1 MFAHSLRVV
10 ATSLFVAVPCLLA
23 AFAPLAAA
31 QDRILYKFDGACT
44 NEVIN
49 HAPLGYGNGTL
60 TAANGTGF
68 TAGRFAGGLGAGD
81 PSNSVRNVV
90 DTGWSPAATPWT
102 GDLTIAFW
110 ARRETPLAVSQ
121 VSYFFGTSSS
131 GFRLFTGGFAGRG
144 LALRSVAS
152 GAGDLLLDQTVV
164 DVQSLADTDWV
175 HLAVTVDDTA
185 HVVTWYVNG
194 VAVSTVSTSLD
205 LQIDS
210 PGSLLVGGYASA
222 SSSAYALDE
231 VLLGQR
237 LYSAAEIA
245 ELASGTR
252 AGYGAYSSGTTTQCN
267 PGLIAL
273 DSTGGRP
280 FFGNLGYSLRV
291 TATVPQLWLLLYGET
306 RCALGGVVPLP
317 IDGGL
322 LLPALAGCQVLA
334 DPLLLVQGGVMPGSP
349 APIPLPI
356 STALPSGAS
365 AFCQVLGLQA
375 NGTVAMSNGFTV
387 SVGF

>member
-10 ATSLFVAVPCLLA
+10 ATSASVVVPCLLA

-68 TAGRFAGGLGAGD
+68 TSGRFAGGLAAG
-81 PSNSVRNVV
+81 NLVTGQRNLV
-90 DTGWSPAATPWT
+90 DTGWSPATTPWT

-110 ARRETPLAVSQ
+110 ARQETSFTTQL
-121 VSYFFGTSSS
+121 SYLFGMDTS
-131 GFRLFTGGFAGRG
+131 GFRLFTNGAAGRG
-144 LALRSVAS
+144 LYLRGLS
-152 GAGDLLLDQTVV
+152 GDLLLADTVV
-164 DVQSLADTDWV
+164 DFINLASAGWV
-175 HLAVTVDDTA
+175 HVAVTIDDTA
-185 HVVTWYVNG
+185 HVATWYVNG
-194 VAVSTVSTSLD
+194 AAVSVVGGAPDT
-205 LQIDS
+205 QIDMV
-210 PGSLLVGGYASA
+210 GTLRLGGYAGVVG
-222 SSSAYALDE
+222 SAYALDE
-231 VLLGQR
+231 VLFSQR
-237 LYSAAEIA
+237 VYSPAEIA
-245 ELASGTR
+245 ELATGTR
-252 AGYGAYSSGTTTQCN
+252 AGFGAYSSGTTTQCN

-306 RCALGGVVPLP
+306 RCTLGGVVPLP

-356 STALPSGAS
+356 NTALPSGAS